1 MAFSFVS
8 AYISRCVAFVCVCV
22 CVYVVNGL
30 FCWWKNDVD
39 VEEGDD
45 EDTEK
50 KIKPM
55 DSIKSLTALARLFLG
70 LLEFGYSASLFSHS
84 RLQFLNILE

>member
-1 MAFSFVS
+1 MDYS
-8 AYISRCVAFVCVCV
+8 A
-22 CVYVVNGL
+22 
-30 FCWWKNDVD
+30 
-39 VEEGDD
+39 D
-45 EDTEK
+45 EKMMLTLKKETMK
-50 KIKPM
+50 TLKKVRLKIKPM